1 MNTIARK
8 LVLSVL
14 TVVLTVIALG
24 TTTFAWFTLTNTSVV
39 QPFTADITADTGIEM
54 ALGVPV
60 AGEEDD
66 LEWLTVLTAA
76 DVEQYIF
83 DTYGAFTFN
92 HVTTLDAVDYFTL
105 GPTSLTGTTT
115 GYLSIPL
122 NFRSNSAN
130 QIQWTNVS
138 LSSTEAPWQADI
150 SFVGAKG
157 TSYTSGDSIN
167 INAADS
173 MRIAILGTVGGLSS
187 VVGYENPDS
196 ITNVVLGGGV
206 ANPQDLSD
214 GNSWTDPITSIV
226 YAAGDNG
233 AMNYYFAKTNML
245 PFGADAVSVLDTITS
260 VAGSPA
266 VTDLS
271 ASTTSGAAFYGTIIV
286 RIWIE
291 GWDANAYNSI
301 LSRAITASFQFTG
314 ATV

>member
-60 AGEEDD
+60 SGEEDQLD
-66 LEWLTVLTAA
+66 WLTVLTTA

-83 DTYGAFTFN
+83 DTYGAFTFS
-92 HVTTLDAVDYFTL
+92 HVTTENAVDFFTL
-105 GPTSLTGTTT
+105 GVSNLTGTTA

-130 QIQWTNVS
+130 RILWSNVS
-138 LSSTEAPWQADI
+138 LTSTEAPWQADI
-150 SFVGAKG
+150 SFTGATG
-157 TSYTSGDSIN
+157 TAYTSGDSIN

-173 MRIAILGTVGGLSS
+173 MRIGIIGTIGGSTN
-187 VVGYENPDS
+187 VVGYENPAS
-196 ITNVVLGGGV
+196 TTNVVLGGGTTL
-206 ANPQDLSD
+206 DLSD
-214 GNSWTDPITSIV
+214 GV
-226 YAAGDNG
+226 AAGEGDAG
-233 AMNYYFAKTNML
+233 AMNYYFAKTATL
-245 PFGADAVSVLDTITS
+245 PFGASAVDVLSTITS
-260 VAGSPA
+260 VAANPA
-266 VTDLS
+266 VTDLA
-271 ASTTSGAAFYGTIIV
+271 ASTTSGAAYYGTIIV

-314 ATV
+314 TSI

>member
-60 AGEEDD
+60 AGEEDQLD
-66 LEWLTVLTAA
+66 WLTVLTTE

-83 DTYGAFTFN
+83 DTYGGFTFS
-92 HVTTLDAVDYFTL
+92 HVTTENAVDFFTL
-105 GPTSLTGTTT
+105 GTSSLTGTTT

-130 QIQWTNVS
+130 QILWTNVS

-150 SFVGAKG
+150 AFTGATG
-157 TSYTSGDSIN
+157 TAYNSGDSIN

-173 MRIAILGTVGGLSS
+173 MRIGIIGTISGSTN
-187 VVGYENPDS
+187 VVGYENPAS
-196 ITNVVLGGGV
+196 TTNVVLGGGTTL
-206 ANPQDLSD
+206 DLSD
-214 GNSWTDPITSIV
+214 GV
-226 YAAGDNG
+226 AAGEGDAG
-233 AMNYYFAKTNML
+233 AMNYYFAKTATL
-245 PFGADAVSVLDTITS
+245 PFGASAVDVLTTITS
-260 VAGSPA
+260 VSTNPA
-266 VTDLS
+266 VTDLA
-271 ASTTSGAAFYGTIIV
+271 ASTTSGAAYYGTLIV

-314 ATV
+314 TSI